1 MRFKSSA
8 QKNVKIGKTGFYN
21 FRSVIQ
27 LSYTA
32 QAKAVKE
39 VYDMVDSG
47 ELQYLSEGFMDAMKR
62 AWDKTKRF
70 VANLWKKIKEWVAS
84 SVNRMMDFLEIKPD
98 VKFKNE
104 IVW

>member
-1 MRFKSSA
+1 
-8 QKNVKIGKTGFYN
+8 
-21 FRSVIQ
+21 
-27 LSYTA
+27 
-32 QAKAVKE
+32 
-39 VYDMVDSG
+39 
-47 ELQYLSEGFMDAMKR
+47 MKR